1 MQHVNG
7 SASQTSWMDQPD
19 RLAGW
24 TSWTDQLNRPAGWIS
39 WTDQLNGPAGPASWT
54 DQLDRPAEWTS
65 WTDQLYDQFFLFE
78 ALASSHIRRFFFKIV
93 HCRSFWVR
101 RRPCFPEPPL
111 VANKK
116 PRSIKDKIIRSRVP
130 TRPKRNNPGMKKFQN
145 CGICLHIYV
154 KEGISVK
161 SRSINY
167 KIDINKNVN
176 C

>member
-1 MQHVNG
+1 MGLLVRPAG
-7 SASQTSWMDQPD
+7 QTSWMDQLNRSAKQTSWMDQLD
-19 RLAGW
+19 RPAGR
-24 TSWTDQLNRPAGWIS
+24 TSWTDQLE
-39 WTDQLNGPAGPASWT
+39 GPAGQTNWT
-54 DQLDRPAEWTS
+54 DQLDRPAGRIS
-65 WTDQLYDQFFLFE
+65 WTDQFSLFE
-78 ALASSHIRRFFFKIV
+78 SFASSRIRRLTFQFV

-101 RRPCFPEPPL
+101 WRPCFPEPPL

-145 CGICLHIYV
+145 CGICLYIYV